1 MQIVICFSR
10 STGIVKK
17 CECFGICGCR
27 RCRNSKNDFFDIL
40 NKFSFLGRSIS
51 VQYAGLLEKHGI
63 LSTDGT
69 PQKRKFV
76 QNIKEIVFL
85 SQNACNE
92 AQPTYRFFKCVATLK
107 IINLEFIGIRK
118 QKTESEVDE
127 LLGLLN
133 DDNILKRTNS
143 IYINI
148 FYL

>member
-1 MQIVICFSR
+1 
-10 STGIVKK
+10 
-17 CECFGICGCR
+17 
-27 RCRNSKNDFFDIL
+27 
-40 NKFSFLGRSIS
+40 
-51 VQYAGLLEKHGI
+51 
-63 LSTDGT
+63 
-69 PQKRKFV
+69 
-76 QNIKEIVFL
+76 
-85 SQNACNE
+85 
-92 AQPTYRFFKCVATLK
+92 VATLK